1 MAVQPPAPPPGPSS
15 PAPQTSAAVPP
26 PAPAKSRGCLGCGMG
41 CGGCLLVIVIVAA
54 LLLGSGYFFL
64 VAQAQAGVA
73 APAALLVFSTPVD
86 VGHNDSGYKPASS
99 GQSLDA
105 GSSVRTGETGRA
117 TIQFPD
123 GTLTRMSPNT
133 TVTVQAAQ
141 LSNGGQLKSATLLQ
155 KVGRTLSVV
164 QHLTGGANFNVGGH
178 AVSAEVRGT
187 EFEVLVRGDGSNL
200 IKVFDGTVKV
210 SGKTT
215 ATLTAGQEIDADKN
229 GTLSA
234 PRGIRPDIQDPYQL
248 IAQCERAVSGG
259 GNSPGTVQVST
270 GDNLA
275 TGQTAESDY
284 QSGGGVVSVALCYP
298 GSFMTLAVT
307 DPNGTVHAS
316 RQSGSPVTAHIDG
329 PPGLWRGLVRAVN
342 VPGGEPWAVAWATN
356 SVCGGDKVDTG
367 SVVREVLTNAQLSSG
382 LADSGTTGVTIQV
395 QGVSSSS
402 ARIYYYSNVGGIE
415 ISWTIDFY
423 AATPNLGWV
432 LTQIT
437 VRGVNITT
445 QIMDRLTAAGA
456 SISSIPTD
464 YIVDRVYSC
473 VGPDGNTMVIEGHR

>member
-1 MAVQPPAPPPGPSS
+1 MAVQPPAAPTTPS
-15 PAPQTSAAVPP
+15 PQTAAVVPP
-26 PAPAKSRGCLGCGMG
+26 PAKSKGCLGCGMG

-64 VAQAQAGVA
+64 VAQAQSGVA
-73 APAALLVFSTPVD
+73 SPAALLVFSTPVD
-86 VGHNDSGYKPASS
+86 VGHNDSDYKPAAS
-99 GQSLDA
+99 GQSLNG

-123 GTLTRMSPNT
+123 GTLTRLSPST
-133 TVTVQAAQ
+133 TVTVQEAQ

-178 AVSAEVRGT
+178 SVNAEVRGT

-200 IKVFDGTVKV
+200 IKVFDGSVKV

-215 ATLTAGQEIDADKN
+215 VTLNKGQEIDVDKN

-234 PRGIRPDIQDPYQL
+234 PRAIAADRQDPYQL
-248 IAQCERAVSGG
+248 VAQCENAVSGG
-259 GNSPGTVQVST
+259 GNSSGTMQVNT

-284 QSGGGVVSVALCYP
+284 QSGGGIVSVALCYP
-298 GSFMTLAVT
+298 GSFMTLSVT
-307 DPNGTVHAS
+307 DPNGVVHAS
-316 RQSGSPVTAHIDG
+316 RQTGSPVVGHIDG
-329 PPGLWRGLVRAVN
+329 PPGLWRATVRAVN
-342 VPGGEPWAVAWATN
+342 VPGGEPWAVAWSTN
-356 SVCGGDKVDTG
+356 AVCGGEKVDTG
-367 SVVREVLTNAQLSSG
+367 TIVREILSNAKLASG
-382 LADSGTTGVTIQV
+382 MADSGATGINIQV

-402 ARIYYYSNVGGIE
+402 ARIYYYSNVGGVE

-437 VRGVNITT
+437 LRGINITT
-445 QIMDRLTAAGA
+445 QVVDRLTAAGA

-473 VGPDGNTMVIEGHR
+473 VGPEGNTMVIEGHR

>member
-1 MAVQPPAPPPGPSS
+1 MAVQPPAAPS
-15 PAPQTSAAVPP
+15 PLPVPQAAAAVPP
-26 PAPAKSRGCLGCGMG
+26 PAKSKGCLGCGMG

-73 APAALLVFSTPVD
+73 SPAALLVFSTPVD
-86 VGHNDSGYKPASS
+86 VGHSDSGYMPAAS

-105 GSSVRTGETGRA
+105 GSSVRTGDTGRA

-155 KVGRTLSVV
+155 KIGRTLSVV
-164 QHLTGGANFNVGGH
+164 QHLTGGATFNVGGH
-178 AVSAEVRGT
+178 SVSAEVRGT

-215 ATLTAGQEIDADKN
+215 VTLTKGQQVDADKN
-229 GTLSA
+229 GTLST
-234 PRGIRPDIQDPYQL
+234 PRAIGPDKQDPYQL
-248 IAQCERAVSGG
+248 VAQCENAVSGG
-259 GNSPGTVQVST
+259 GNSAGTMQVTT
-270 GDNLA
+270 GENLA

-284 QSGGGVVSVALCYP
+284 ESGGGIVSVALCYP
-298 GSFMTLAVT
+298 GSLMTLSVT
-307 DPNGTVHAS
+307 DPSGVVHAS
-316 RQSGSPVTAHIDG
+316 RQSGSPVVGHIDG
-329 PPGLWRGLVRAVN
+329 PPGLWRAIVRAVD
-342 VPGGEPWAVAWATN
+342 VPAGEPWAVAWATN
-356 SVCGGDKVDTG
+356 AVCGGQKVDNGT
-367 SVVREVLTNAQLSSG
+367 SVREILSNAQLSSG
-382 LADSGTTGVTIQV
+382 LANSGATGITIQV

-402 ARIYYYSNVGGIE
+402 ARIYYYSNIGGVE
-415 ISWTIDFY
+415 LSWTIDFY
-423 AATPNLGWV
+423 AATPNLGAV

-437 VRGVNITT
+437 VKGINVTT
-445 QIMDRLTAAGA
+445 QVVSRITASGA

-473 VGPDGNTMVIEGHR
+473 VGPEGNTMVIEGHR

>member
-1 MAVQPPAPPPGPSS
+1 
-15 PAPQTSAAVPP
+15 
-26 PAPAKSRGCLGCGMG
+26 MG

-73 APAALLVFSTPVD
+73 SPAALLVFSTPVE
-86 VGHNDSGYKPASS
+86 VGKNDSGYMPAAS

-105 GSSVRTGETGRA
+105 GSSVRTSETGRA

-155 KVGRTLSVV
+155 KIGRTLSVV
-164 QHLTGGANFNVGGH
+164 QHLTGGATFDVGGH
-178 AVSAEVRGT
+178 SVSAEVRGT

-215 ATLTAGQEIDADKN
+215 VTLTKGQQVDADKN

-234 PRGIRPDIQDPYQL
+234 PRAIGPDKQDPHQL
-248 IAQCERAVSGG
+248 VARCENAGSG
-259 GNSPGTVQVST
+259 GNSAGTMQVTT
-270 GDNLA
+270 GENLA

-284 QSGGGVVSVALCYP
+284 ESGGGIVSVALCYP
-298 GSFMTLAVT
+298 GSLMTLSVT
-307 DPNGTVHAS
+307 DPRGAVHTS
-316 RQSGSPVTAHIDG
+316 RQSGSPVVGHIDG
-329 PPGLWRGLVRAVN
+329 QPGLWRAIVRAVD

-356 SVCGGDKVDTG
+356 AVCGGEKVDTG
-367 SVVREVLTNAQLSSG
+367 TNIREILSNAKLSSG
-382 LADSGTTGVTIQV
+382 LADSGAAGINIQV
-395 QGVSSSS
+395 QGVSSNS
-402 ARIYYYSNVGGIE
+402 ARIYYYSNIGGVE
-415 ISWTIDFY
+415 LSWTIDFY
-423 AATPNLGWV
+423 AATPNLGAV

-437 VRGVNITT
+437 IKGINLTT
-445 QIMDRLTAAGA
+445 QVVSRLTASGA

-473 VGPDGNTMVIEGHR
+473 VGPEGNAMVIEGHR